1 MRRSFLIDDDSTFRP
16 AAGGAFLCRYL
27 DRRGAT
33 DLCACRLPNV
43 SQVLGLALRG
53 RIDFASLRVGTQHDL
68 LNHSMHL
75 REGAMANA
83 QVTVGLPVLKTG
95 SMPESGPT
103 VVKHLQLMLVEDGV
117 FGSTTETS
125 VKHYQQNKNLT
136 VDGIVGKQTWTSL
149 LSKWLLQS
157 EPG

>member
-1 MRRSFLIDDDSTFRP
+1 MIS
-16 AAGGAFLCRYL
+16 
-27 DRRGAT
+27 
-33 DLCACRLPNV
+33 
-43 SQVLGLALRG
+43 
-53 RIDFASLRVGTQHDL
+53 
-68 LNHSMHL
+68 LNHSMLL

-103 VVKHLQLMLVEDGV
+103 VVKHLQLMLNERGGHPVLVEDGV

-125 VKHYQQNKNLT
+125 VKHYQQNENLT